1 MELLQHGQFSPIA
14 SEQTPHS
21 PHPYTPYPP
30 IISSQNFLITFIACH
45 LYINFVTVVIEVLIN
60 TSMPHT
66 HCDPVTSYSD
76 HSSVDLSSKVFFGI
90 LRFIKPDQ
98 LDPWIKD
105 QLGTVLPSTILSLQL
120 RNFVSCGRACPSHM
134 TQNLV
139 TVGAKLLTGEWFL
152 FWSLI
157 HGSSWSSLIEV
168 GPGISFTRSA
178 YKLNLSHWWFS
189 ARLQCLH
196 C

>member
-76 HSSVDLSSKVFFGI
+76 HSFVDLSSKVFFGI
-90 LRFIKPDQ
+90 LHFYQTRSAWSMDQGSIRNCSAFHNFVPTVTKFCVMWEGLSLPHDTKFGNCRGEIVDRRVIFILI
-98 LDPWIKD
+98 LDPWIKLIQFDKSGAWD
-105 QLGTVLPSTILSLQL
+105 Q
-120 RNFVSCGRACPSHM
+120 FH
-134 TQNLV
+134 
-139 TVGAKLLTGEWFL
+139 K
-152 FWSLI
+152 
-157 HGSSWSSLIEV
+157 
-168 GPGISFTRSA
+168 
-178 YKLNLSHWWFS
+178 K
-189 ARLQCLH
+189 CL
-196 C
+196 